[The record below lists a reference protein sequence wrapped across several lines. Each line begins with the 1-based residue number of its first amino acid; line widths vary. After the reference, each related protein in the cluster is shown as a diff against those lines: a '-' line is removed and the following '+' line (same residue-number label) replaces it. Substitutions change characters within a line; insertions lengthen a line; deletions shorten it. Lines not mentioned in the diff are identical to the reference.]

1 MRDRFLTKKDA
12 FYDIII
18 WQLII
23 LSEKRPNP
31 MIKII
36 KPQVEA
42 ELRAF
47 VGADAY
53 IHSEATSFVF
63 VRNFKVKVTHAFI
76 AGEGPFRAALRF
88 DGHGWLRIEALTHY
102 EVDENGRLLLAGYDD
117 RGRMN
122 VALHLGKEP
131 FPE

>member
-1 MRDRFLTKKDA
+1 
-12 FYDIII
+12 
-18 WQLII
+18 
-23 LSEKRPNP
+23 
-31 MIKII
+31 MIKIN

-42 ELRAF
+42 ELRRF
-47 VGADAY
+47 VGTEVY

-76 AGEGPFRAALRF
+76 AGEGTSYRAALRF
-88 DGHGWLRIEALTHY
+88 DGQGWLRMEALTHY
-102 EVDENGRLLLAGYDD
+102 EVDENGRLLIAGYDD

-122 VALHLGKEP
+122 VALHVGREP

>member
-1 MRDRFLTKKDA
+1 
-12 FYDIII
+12 
-18 WQLII
+18 
-23 LSEKRPNP
+23 

-36 KPQVEA
+36 SSKVEA
-42 ELRAF
+42 RLQTF
-47 VGADAY
+47 IGTDVY

-88 DGHGWLRIEALTHY
+88 DGHGWLRMEALTHY
-102 EVDENGRLLLAGYDD
+102 EIDANSRLLLAGYDD

-122 VALHLGKEP
+122 VALHIGKEP

>member
-1 MRDRFLTKKDA
+1 
-12 FYDIII
+12 
-18 WQLII
+18 
-23 LSEKRPNP
+23 

-42 ELRAF
+42 ELRTF

-63 VRNFKVKVTHAFI
+63 VRNFKVKVTHAYV
-76 AGEGPFRAALRF
+76 AGDGPFRAALRF
-88 DGHGWLRIEALTHY
+88 DGHGWLRMDALTLY
-102 EVDENGRLLLAGYDD
+102 VVDGIGRLLLAGYDV

>member
-1 MRDRFLTKKDA
+1 MKPID
-12 FYDIII
+12 
-18 WQLII
+18 
-23 LSEKRPNP
+23 
-31 MIKII
+31 

-42 ELRAF
+42 ALRAF
-47 VGADAY
+47 AGADAY

-63 VRNFKVKVTHAFI
+63 VRNFKVHITEAML
-76 AGEGPFRAALRF
+76 AGEGSYRAALRF
-88 DGHGWLRIEALTHY
+88 DGHGWLRTEALTHY
-102 EVDENGRLLLAGYDD
+102 AIDGNGRLILAGYDD